1 MRDFFWPMR
10 ELNAVFLHKY
20 PFLAV
25 YFFLNVCLCPNP
37 NTSSL
42 STFSPTSVLSFYFSP
57 TFLYS
62 NSKAFA
68 CTHPPFLTLINKKL
82 FNISS
87 SCLLAV
93 AVIVPSVDFLSFNL
107 LVFLDSRVLQYFAS
121 KSVVFCTQKAEM
133 SGNQS
138 PRIFNSTTHLDI
150 FKKFKRL
157 KPLEPSPGLLGYF
170 FFVLCLFLCLFL
182 LDYSTVLNT
191 GSHFRGP
198 SFFVTWFGLND
209 YSLVNSTI
217 NRNEKVG
224 FLEKGGDGCDI
235 FEGNW
240 VWDEN
245 YPLYQSKDCRFL
257 DEGFRCSENGRP
269 DNFYTKW
276 RWQPKDCNLPR
287 LVYLFIFYFLVVSIN
302 EILLIVLLCL
312 VYLCS
317 ASNIFLGRIFIFLAQ
332 LDTLSFITSSV
343 SIYVILLF
351 SLVCPNRMIC
361 IHIQKQF
368 NKLMIIP

>member
-1 MRDFFWPMR
+1 
-10 ELNAVFLHKY
+10 
-20 PFLAV
+20 
-25 YFFLNVCLCPNP
+25 
-37 NTSSL
+37 
-42 STFSPTSVLSFYFSP
+42 
-57 TFLYS
+57 
-62 NSKAFA
+62 
-68 CTHPPFLTLINKKL
+68 
-82 FNISS
+82 
-87 SCLLAV
+87 
-93 AVIVPSVDFLSFNL
+93 
-107 LVFLDSRVLQYFAS
+107 
-121 KSVVFCTQKAEM
+121 M

-138 PRIFNSTTHLDI
+138 PRIFNSTNHFDF

-157 KPLEPSPGLLGYF
+157 KPLEPSPGLFGYF
-170 FFVLCLFLCLFL
+170 FFLVCLFVCLFL

-317 ASNIFLGRIFIFLAQ
+317 AANIFLGRIFIFLA
-332 LDTLSFITSSV
+332 
-343 SIYVILLF
+343 
-351 SLVCPNRMIC
+351 
-361 IHIQKQF
+361 
-368 NKLMIIP
+368 